1 MIVRGSCEQA
11 PCKWGV
17 SVKSFRAAAER
28 IVRQEASSSTDVL
41 RLLGSAVDP
50 ARTIVSEYDEWDMR
64 LTALATIGEYDAL
77 AVVASTPTRLA
88 YWRNIA
94 DPRALQDAVGEASE
108 EAIRRGTAVQLR
120 VPMHLADGR
129 VGSEIMVAPLTA
141 VQGVQGVLLALR
153 AGRGF
158 STTDAVTASSVGA
171 IVAVALTRA
180 AAARQDTRTAQQ
192 SLALFELARIGLG
205 RRELAE
211 RLLVMVEVVARSLGH
226 DSAQIWLL
234 RGGGSLRLRAAH
246 PRESLVLEIAR
257 PRDHAGLARALDGE
271 CLQVKGPALRAWIRR
286 TTRDLIIAP
295 LRDGEGVVSG
305 LLALGRSSEQYEDDD
320 LKMAA
325 QCADFF
331 AQIVESEA
339 RGHHRNPSAAPEDM
353 HVEEAEDSLTGS

>member
-1 MIVRGSCEQA
+1 
-11 PCKWGV
+11 
-17 SVKSFRAAAER
+17 
-28 IVRQEASSSTDVL
+28 L

-50 ARTIVSEYDEWDMR
+50 ARTIVSEYDEWDLR

-77 AVVASTPTRLA
+77 AVVASAPMRLA
-88 YWRNIA
+88 HWHNIA
-94 DPRALQDAVGEASE
+94 EPRALQDAVGEASH
-108 EAIRRGTAVQLR
+108 EAIRRGTAVRLR
-120 VPMHLADGR
+120 VPTDLADGR
-129 VGSEIMVAPLTA
+129 MGTEIMVAPLTA
-141 VQGVQGVLLALR
+141 VQGVHGVLLALR

-171 IVAVALTRA
+171 IVAVSLTRA

-192 SLALFELARIGLG
+192 SLTLFELARLGLG
-205 RRELAE
+205 RQELGE

-226 DSAQIWLL
+226 DVAQLWLL

-271 CLQVKGPALRAWIRR
+271 CLQVKGPALRSWIRR

-295 LRDGEGVVSG
+295 LRDREGVSG
-305 LLALGRSSEQYEDDD
+305 LLALGRSNDQYEDDD

-331 AQIVESEA
+331 AQIVEPEA
-339 RGHHRNPSAAPEDM
+339 RGHHRNPSAAPEGVPVDD
-353 HVEEAEDSLTGS
+353 AEDSLTGS

>member
-1 MIVRGSCEQA
+1 M
-11 PCKWGV
+11 
-17 SVKSFRAAAER
+17 KSFRAAAER
-28 IVRQEASSSTDVL
+28 IVRQEVSSSTDVL
-41 RLLGSAVDP
+41 RLLGSALDP
-50 ARTIVSEYDEWDMR
+50 ARTIVSEYDEWDVR

-77 AVVASTPTRLA
+77 AVVASTPMRLA
-88 YWRNIA
+88 HWHNIA
-94 DPRALQDAVGEASE
+94 EPRALQGAVGEASQ

-120 VPMHLADGR
+120 VPTDLADGR

-158 STTDAVTASSVGA
+158 SATDAVTASSVGA
-171 IVAVALTRA
+171 ILAVALTRA

-205 RRELAE
+205 RQELGE

-226 DSAQIWLL
+226 DVAQLWLL
-234 RGGGSLRLRAAH
+234 RGGGSLQLRAAH

-257 PRDHAGLARALDGE
+257 PRDNAGLARALDGQ
-271 CLQVKGPALRAWIRR
+271 CLQVKGPALRSWIRR

-295 LRDGEGVVSG
+295 LRDREGVSG
-305 LLALGRSSEQYEDDD
+305 LLALGRSSDQYEDDD

-331 AQIVESEA
+331 AEIVVAEA
-339 RGHHRNPSAAPEDM
+339 RGHHRNPSAAT
-353 HVEEAEDSLTGS
+353 EETQVDDAEDSLTGS